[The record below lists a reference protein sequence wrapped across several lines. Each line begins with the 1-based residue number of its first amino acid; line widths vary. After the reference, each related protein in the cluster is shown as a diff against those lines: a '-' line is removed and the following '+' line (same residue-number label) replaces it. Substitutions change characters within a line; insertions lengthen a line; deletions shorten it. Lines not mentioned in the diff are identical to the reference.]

1 MSKAIDLPV
10 NEPLYGIN
18 FSWTENVIETA
29 IQHQRQ
35 NANIETQTKTIK
47 NARKQLKLPKFT
59 IVGLNYMIYTENKPH
74 IWDY

>member
-1 MSKAIDLPV
+1 MNHSTESI
-10 NEPLYGIN
+10 

-35 NANIETQTKTIK
+35 NANTETQTKTIK
-47 NARKQLKLPKFT
+47 NARKQLKLPKFK
-59 IVGLNYMIYTENKPH
+59 ILGLNYMIYTENKPH